1 MGGMKGKDGKKVWK
15 KERQKKK
22 ERKKGRKIGTREI
35 QWVVL
40 GEKPAIE

>member
-1 MGGMKGKDGKKVWK
+1 MAREIGKKK
-15 KERQKKK
+15 GRSKK